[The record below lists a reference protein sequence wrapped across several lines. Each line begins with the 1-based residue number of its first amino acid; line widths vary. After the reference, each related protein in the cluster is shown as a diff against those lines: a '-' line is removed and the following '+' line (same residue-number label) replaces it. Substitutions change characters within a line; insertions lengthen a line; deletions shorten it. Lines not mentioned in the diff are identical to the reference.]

1 MQIKAVIKIIG
12 ILLAMF
18 SFTMLVPIAVA
29 FYFGDND
36 ITPYLYSFG
45 LTIGAGLLC
54 WLPNYNHSTELKVRD
69 GFLIVVL
76 FWTVLSAFSALP
88 FVFALHHNLSFTSAM
103 FQSVSGFTTTG
114 STVFDNINRLPPA
127 LIYYQQQ
134 LQFLGGMG
142 IIVLAVAIL
151 PMLGVGG
158 MQLYRAETPGPMK
171 EEKITPRITETA
183 KTIWT
188 IYVGLVVLCAI
199 AYWFAGMPPFEAVEE
214 SFSTISTGGFSTHS
228 TSFAFYHSELIEL
241 VAIIFMFLGG
251 VNFSLHY
258 VAVAKGN
265 VFAYWRDGEFRAY
278 LFIVVITCIISTAL
292 LGFYHVYRE
301 TNTAFIQSLFNIVSV
316 MTTTGYYSA
325 DFSKWP
331 LFIPFLIML
340 LGLLGACGGST
351 SGGMKVIRVLLLKRV
366 FSREIKRLIHPYG
379 VYPLKLGKKAL
390 PSTIVD
396 AVFAFVAAYVAILLL
411 SMMLLMATGIDLDSA
426 FGAVA
431 QCLGNIGV
439 GIGKYGESMSGMNAF
454 SKWVLIFDMITGR
467 LEVFT
472 VVLLFSR
479 AFWRR

>member
-12 ILLAMF
+12 ILLTLF
-18 SFTMLVPIAVA
+18 SFTMLVPVFVA
-29 FYFGDND
+29 AYFHDVD
-36 ITPYLYSFG
+36 ISPYFYSFA

-54 WLPNYNHSTELKVRD
+54 WLPYYRQNTELKTRD

-76 FWTVLSAFSALP
+76 FWTVLSVFSALP

-103 FQSVSGFTTTG
+103 FESVSGFTTTG
-114 STVFDNINRLPPA
+114 STIFANLNRLPPA
-127 LIYYQQQ
+127 LLYYQQQ

-171 EEKITPRITETA
+171 EEKMTPRITETA
-183 KTIWT
+183 KTIWI

-199 AYWFAGMPPFEAVEE
+199 AYWFAGMPIFEAIEE
-214 SFSTISTGGFSTHS
+214 SFSTISTGGFTVHT
-228 TSFAFYHSELIEL
+228 TSFAFYHNKFIEI
-241 VAIIFMFLGG
+241 VAIVFMFLGG

-258 VAVAKGN
+258 IAASKGN
-265 VFAYWRDGEFRAY
+265 FFAYWRDSEFRAY
-278 LFIVVITCIISTAL
+278 VLIVVVTCIVSAVL
-292 LGFYHVYRE
+292 LASYHVYKQ
-301 TNTAFIQSLFNIVSV
+301 TDTAFIQSLFNIVSV
-316 MTTTGYYSA
+316 MTTTGFYSA

-351 SGGMKVIRVLLLKRV
+351 SGGMKVIRVVLLKRV
-366 FSREIKRLIHPYG
+366 FSREIKRLIHPHG
-379 VYPLKLGKKAL
+379 VYPLKLGKKTL
-390 PSTIVD
+390 SPTIVD
-396 AVFAFVAAYVAILLL
+396 AVFAFVTAYVAILLL

-439 GIGKYGESMSGMNAF
+439 GIGKYGSSMHGINNF

-472 VVLLFSR
+472 VVLLFSST
-479 AFWRR
+479 FWRQ